1 MYIKPYVEN
10 GMKQR
15 VAYIALIAVVLLGT
29 VMGIFLKQSGARQ
42 QASSDGE
49 LLDGKEDI
57 SKGDT
62 SGGDNPAEN
71 LLEEEE
77 LPKEAGKI
85 NHVPS
90 VKSGGKVYDK
100 ITSDEKVIV
109 YNDTGTVAIGDT
121 AYELY
126 NYVEG
131 TASQYAGLVNR
142 LAKKA
147 GNNVAVY
154 DIVVPT
160 SAGITLPDN
169 KKKQVNTSDQQAAL
183 NKLQGKMS
191 GRVSFVPLYEKMM
204 EHRTEYIYF
213 RTDHH
218 WTAKGAYYAYQA
230 FCEASSMDYHKLP
243 EYKKKTA
250 KGFKGTFYRETNNN
264 KNLRKDSVVTYFPIS
279 KKVSMQY
286 TTTDGGKVSAPVV
299 DDASK
304 YGESMKYLAF
314 ISGDNPLTVIKNRK
328 LKDKTACVVI
338 KESYGNAFVPYLADH
353 YQTVYVIDYRYWEG
367 KLADFIKKKKVQDVI
382 FLNNISMTRNAYLV
396 GRMARLIP

>member
-1 MYIKPYVEN
+1 
-10 GMKQR
+10 MKQK
-15 VAYIALIAVVLLGT
+15 VVYIALIAVVLLGT
-29 VMGIFLKQSGARQ
+29 VTGIFLRQSGAVKNP
-42 QASSDGE
+42 S
-49 LLDGKEDI
+49 
-57 SKGDT
+57 SKGGEVSSAKETFSQDGVQAEKEQPEQSDKT
-62 SGGDNPAEN
+62 SHGAPAKPESKTY
-71 LLEEEE
+71 E
-77 LPKEAGKI
+77 
-85 NHVPS
+85 
-90 VKSGGKVYDK
+90 K
-100 ITSDEKVIV
+100 ITSDAKVIV

-131 TASQYAGLVNR
+131 TASQYAKLVNR
-142 LAKKA
+142 LAKKV
-147 GNNVAVY
+147 GNSATVY

-169 KKKQVNTSDQQAAL
+169 KKKQVNTSDQHDAL
-183 NKLQGKMS
+183 NSLQGKMS
-191 GRVSFVPLYEKMM
+191 GRVSFVSLYEKMM

-230 FCEASSMDYHKLP
+230 YCEASGIDYHKLS
-243 EYKKKTA
+243 EYKRKKA
-250 KGFKGTFYRETNNN
+250 DGFKGTFYRETNNN

-279 KKVSMQY
+279 KRVSMQY
-286 TTTDGGKVSAPVV
+286 TTTDGGKISAPVV

-304 YGESMKYLAF
+304 YGQSMKYLAF
-314 ISGDNPLTVIKNRK
+314 ISGDNPLTVIKNKK
-328 LKDKTACVVI
+328 LKDKTTCVVI

-367 KLADFIKKKKVQDVI
+367 KLADFIKKKKARDVI

-396 GRMARLIP
+396 SRMARLIP